1 MISIRSVFRRL
12 PSVTYSRGK
21 YHVHGSDLGLW
32 RMATAV
38 MLALEQRGYD
48 VRPARYKLRMC
59 AERSTTERMNKQED
73 VKNEK

>member
-1 MISIRSVFRRL
+1 MISIRSIFRRL
-12 PSVTYSRGK
+12 PSVTYIRGK
-21 YHVHGSDLGLW
+21 YHVHGSDLELW

-59 AERSTTERMNKQED
+59 AENSTMERKNKQED
-73 VKNEK
+73 EK

>member
-1 MISIRSVFRRL
+1 MMLIRSIFRRL

-21 YHVHGSDLGLW
+21 YHVHGSDLELW

-48 VRPARYKLRMC
+48 VRTARYKLRMC
-59 AERSTTERMNKQED
+59 AESSTTNVMNEQED
-73 VKNEK
+73 EK

>member
-21 YHVHGSDLGLW
+21 YHLHGSDLELW

-38 MLALEQRGYD
+38 MQELEQRGYD
-48 VRPARYKLRMC
+48 VRTTLYKLCMC
-59 AERSTTERMNKQED
+59 AESSTTGKTNK
-73 VKNEK
+73 

>member
-1 MISIRSVFRRL
+1 MVSIRSIFRRL

-21 YHVHGSDLGLW
+21 YHVHGSDLELW

-48 VRPARYKLRMC
+48 VRPALYKQLMC
-59 AERSTTERMNKQED
+59 AESSTMGRTNKQED
-73 VKNEK
+73 VKND

>member
-21 YHVHGSDLGLW
+21 YHVHGSDLELW

-38 MLALEQRGYD
+38 MLALKQRGYD
-48 VRPARYKLRMC
+48 VPSSLYELRMC
-59 AERSTTERMNKQED
+59 AENSTMARKNKQED
-73 VKNEK
+73 VKND

>member
-1 MISIRSVFRRL
+1 MILIRSIFRSL

-21 YHVHGSDLGLW
+21 YHVHGSDLELW

-59 AERSTTERMNKQED
+59 AESSLTERMNKQED
-73 VKNEK
+73 AK

>member
-1 MISIRSVFRRL
+1 MVSIRSVFRRL

-21 YHVHGSDLGLW
+21 YHVHGSDLELW

-48 VRPARYKLRMC
+48 VRPALYKRMC
-59 AERSTTERMNKQED
+59 AESSTMGRTNKQED
-73 VKNEK
+73 KTDG

>member
-21 YHVHGSDLGLW
+21 YHVHGNDLELW

-38 MLALEQRGYD
+38 MLELEQRGYD
-48 VRPARYKLRMC
+48 VRPARNKVRMC
-59 AERSTTERMNKQED
+59 AENSITERTNKQED
-73 VKNEK
+73 VKND

>member
-1 MISIRSVFRRL
+1 MVSIRSIFRRL

-21 YHVHGSDLGLW
+21 YHVHGSDLELW

-48 VRPARYKLRMC
+48 VPSSWSKLRIC
-59 AERSTTERMNKQED
+59 AESSTTGKTNKLED
-73 VKNEK
+73 KTDG

>member
-21 YHVHGSDLGLW
+21 YHVHGSDLELW
-32 RMATAV
+32 RMAMAV

-59 AERSTTERMNKQED
+59 EENHTMERKNKQED
-73 VKNEK
+73 AK

>member
-1 MISIRSVFRRL
+1 MVSIRSIFRRL

-21 YHVHGSDLGLW
+21 YHVHGSDLELW
-32 RMATAV
+32 RMAMAV

-59 AERSTTERMNKQED
+59 AESSTTERTNKQED
-73 VKNEK
+73 VKNEE

>member
-1 MISIRSVFRRL
+1 MMLIRSVFRRL
-12 PSVTYSRGK
+12 PSVTYSRGQ
-21 YHVHGSDLGLW
+21 YHVHGSDLELW

-59 AERSTTERMNKQED
+59 AENSLTGRMNKQED
-73 VKNEK
+73 VKNEE

>member
-1 MISIRSVFRRL
+1 MMLIRSIFRRL

-21 YHVHGSDLGLW
+21 YHVHGSDIELW

-59 AERSTTERMNKQED
+59 AESSTTARTNKQED
-73 VKNEK
+73 EK

>member
-1 MISIRSVFRRL
+1 MVSIRSIFRRL

-21 YHVHGSDLGLW
+21 YHVHGSDLELW

-48 VRPARYKLRMC
+48 VRPARNKVRMC
-59 AERSTTERMNKQED
+59 AENSTMARKNKQED
-73 VKNEK
+73 VKND

>member
-21 YHVHGSDLGLW
+21 YHVHGSDLELW

-48 VRPARYKLRMC
+48 VRPALYKLRMC
-59 AERSTTERMNKQED
+59 AESFKTEKTNKQED
-73 VKNEK
+73 KTDG

>member
-1 MISIRSVFRRL
+1 MMLIRSIFRRL

-21 YHVHGSDLGLW
+21 YHVHGSELELW

-48 VRPARYKLRMC
+48 VRTARYMLRMC
-59 AERSTTERMNKQED
+59 AESSTMARKNKQED
-73 VKNEK
+73 EK

>member
-1 MISIRSVFRRL
+1 MLKIRSVFRRL

-21 YHVHGSDLGLW
+21 YHVHGSDFELW

-48 VRPARYKLRMC
+48 VRPARYNLRMC
-59 AERSTTERMNKQED
+59 AESSTMARKNKQED
-73 VKNEK
+73 EK

>member
-21 YHVHGSDLGLW
+21 YHVHGSDLELW

-59 AERSTTERMNKQED
+59 AESSTTKVMNEHED
-73 VKNEK
+73 EK

>member
-1 MISIRSVFRRL
+1 MVSIRSIFRRL

-21 YHVHGSDLGLW
+21 YHVHGSDFELW

-48 VRPARYKLRMC
+48 VRTARYKLRMC
-59 AERSTTERMNKQED
+59 AESSTMARKNKQED
-73 VKNEK
+73 EK

>member
-1 MISIRSVFRRL
+1 MISIRSIFRRL

-21 YHVHGSDLGLW
+21 YHVHGSDVELC

-59 AERSTTERMNKQED
+59 AESSTMARKNKQED
-73 VKNEK
+73 EK